1 MILCVTGPMA
11 AGKNAAA
18 DILEQKGFACVDADI
33 VAHKAIEN
41 SKQKILEEFGPLAA
55 QKNITLLNPD
65 GTINRRNLGA
75 ILFTDKT
82 LIEKQESIVYPEVNA
97 LLEQFIEQNKGRNIV
112 INATLLY
119 KVPLIKKMDFVLFI
133 DAPRF
138 LRLKRALKRDKLSVK
153 QILQRFSAQNNL
165 FAKYIISNAD
175 IRRVWNTGSRKSL
188 EKKIEKFL
196 T

>member
-165 FAKYIISNAD
+165 FAKYKISNAD

>member
-1 MILCVTGPMA
+1 MIICVTGPMA

-41 SKQKILEEFGPLAA
+41 SRQKILEEFGPLAA
-55 QKNITLLNPD
+55 EKKINLLNTD

-75 ILFTDKT
+75 ILFTDKA
-82 LIEKQESIVYPEVNA
+82 LIEKQESIVYPEVNS
-97 LLEQFIEQNKGRNIV
+97 LLEQFIEQNKGRSIV

-153 QILQRFSAQNNL
+153 QILQRFYAQNNL
-165 FAKYIISNAD
+165 FAKYKISNAD

>member
-55 QKNITLLNPD
+55 EKKINLLNTD

-75 ILFTDKT
+75 ILFTDKA
-82 LIEKQESIVYPEVNA
+82 LIEKQESIVYPEVNS
-97 LLEQFIEQNKGRNIV
+97 LLEQFIEQNKGRSIV

-153 QILQRFSAQNNL
+153 QILQRFYAQNNL
-165 FAKYIISNAD
+165 FAKYKISNAD

>member
-165 FAKYIISNAD
+165 FAKYKISNAD

-188 EKKIEKFL
+188 KKKIEKFL